1 MGVSVV
7 SPTVEVGSGE
17 DCEMTG
23 EGGDVEGAGVGSDV
37 EGVE

>member
-1 MGVSVV
+1 MGAAVV
-7 SPTVEVGSGE
+7 SPAVEVGSGE

-23 EGGDVEGAGVGSDV
+23 EEGDVEGAGVGSDV